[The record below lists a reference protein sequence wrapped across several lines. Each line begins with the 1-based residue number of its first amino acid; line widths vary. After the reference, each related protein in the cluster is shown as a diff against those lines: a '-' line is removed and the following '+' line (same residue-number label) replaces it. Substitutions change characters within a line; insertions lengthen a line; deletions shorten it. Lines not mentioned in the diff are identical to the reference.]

1 MDKKELTAKLVE
13 ELGALDHW
21 EDRIEKLKDYSDY
34 SIAFSTSYSLEDQA
48 ILHAIAQYDVPVR
61 VFTLDTGRLFEQTHK
76 VAQESGETYP
86 NVAIETFY
94 PDAQKTQELVAKQGI
109 NGFFESVEN
118 RKACCFVRKVEPL
131 GRALEGVDIW
141 ISGLRAAHS
150 ENRSDMHVAE
160 LDAGRDIAKVSPLI
174 DVNIDALRSYIDE
187 YDIPYNSL
195 HDIGYPSIGC
205 APCTRPIKPGEH
217 PRAGRWWWEE
227 DNKQECG
234 LHLVDGKLV
243 RASNI

>member
-1 MDKKELTAKLVE
+1 MDKAELTEILQSDLSSLPWVE
-13 ELGALDHW
+13 
-21 EDRIEKLKDYSDY
+21 RIEKLKEYGDY

-48 ILHAIAQYDVPVR
+48 ILHSIAQNEVPVR
-61 VFTLDTGRLFEQTHK
+61 VFALDTGRLFEQTHK
-76 VAQESGETYP
+76 VAQESREKYP
-86 NVAIETFY
+86 NVHIETFY
-94 PDAQKTQELVAKQGI
+94 PDAVKTQELVAKQGI
-109 NGFFESVEN
+109 NGFFDSVEN

-141 ISGLRAAHS
+141 ITGLRAAHS

-160 LDAGRDIAKVSPLI
+160 LDGGRDIAKLNPLI
-174 DVNIDALRSYIDE
+174 DINIDELRSYIDGH
-187 YDIPYNSL
+187 DIPYNSL

-205 APCTRPIKPGEH
+205 APCTRAIKAGEH

-227 DNKQECG
+227 EDKQECG